1 MPGRVLL
8 RTVHVAPVVVGLAVA
23 LAAAGCASTATGSGG
38 STAKTTVTEAPADA
52 PAAAGSGDEGTGAT
66 GTGTTGGGSTDG
78 GSTGGSST
86 GGGSTGG
93 GSTGGGSTGGG
104 STGGG
109 STGGGATGGGSTG
122 SSGGGSGTKPSG
134 PTIGYF
140 RVAQKP
146 TCPAGTNVNPIAG
159 APVVV
164 EWKTSNVD
172 SVALSVDGPGVYGD
186 NYPPAGSET
195 VNFPCSGGEGDVQE
209 HTYTLTVRNAH
220 GKQSKTLVVTAKVH
234 DIPRV

>member
-8 RTVHVAPVVVGLAVA
+8 RPAHLAPVVLGLAVA

-38 STAKTTVTEAPADA
+38 STAKTTVTEAPGDA
-52 PAAAGSGDEGTGAT
+52 PASAAGSGSSSGDSGT
-66 GTGTTGGGSTDG
+66 GTGTG
-78 GSTGGSST
+78 ST

-109 STGGGATGGGSTG
+109 STGGGSTGGGSN
-122 SSGGGSGTKPSG
+122 GGGSGTKSSG

-159 APVVV
+159 TPVVV
-164 EWKTSNVD
+164 EWKTGNVD

-195 VNFPCSGGEGDVQE
+195 LNFPCSGGEGDVQE

-220 GKQSKTLVVTAKVH
+220 GKQSKTIVVTAKVH

>member
-8 RTVHVAPVVVGLAVA
+8 RPAPVVPVALGLAVV

-38 STAKTTVTEAPADA
+38 STAKTTVTEAPGDA
-52 PAAAGSGDEGTGAT
+52 RASAVTAGGT
-66 GTGTTGGGSTDG
+66 GTGTGTGTGDG
-78 GSTGGSST
+78 GSGTT

-109 STGGGATGGGSTG
+109 STGG
-122 SSGGGSGTKPSG
+122 SSGGGSGTKSSG

-159 APVVV
+159 TPVVV
-164 EWKTSNVD
+164 EWKTGNVD

-220 GKQSKTLVVTAKVH
+220 GKQAKTLVVTAKVH

>member
-8 RTVHVAPVVVGLAVA
+8 RPARLAPVVLGLAVA

-38 STAKTTVTEAPADA
+38 STAKTTVTEAADDA
-52 PAAAGSGDEGTGAT
+52 PASAAAGSGSSSSGT
-66 GTGTTGGGSTDG
+66 GTGTG
-78 GSTGGSST
+78 ST

-109 STGGGATGGGSTG
+109 STGGGSTGGGSTGGGSTGGGSTG
-122 SSGGGSGTKPSG
+122 SSSGGGSDTKSSG

-159 APVVV
+159 TPVVV
-164 EWKTSNVD
+164 EWKTGNVD

-220 GKQSKTLVVTAKVH
+220 GKQTKTLVVTAKVH

>member
-8 RTVHVAPVVVGLAVA
+8 RPARLAPVVLGLAAA

-38 STAKTTVTEAPADA
+38 STAKTTVTEAADDA
-52 PAAAGSGDEGTGAT
+52 PASAAAGSGSSSGDSGT
-66 GTGTTGGGSTDG
+66 GTGTG
-78 GSTGGSST
+78 ST

-109 STGGGATGGGSTG
+109 STGGG
-122 SSGGGSGTKPSG
+122 SGAKSSG

-159 APVVV
+159 TPVVV
-164 EWKTSNVD
+164 EWKTGNVD

>member
-1 MPGRVLL
+1 MSGRVLF
-8 RTVHVAPVVVGLAVA
+8 RPVPVVPVALGLAVV

-38 STAKTTVTEAPADA
+38 STAKTTVTEAPGDA
-52 PAAAGSGDEGTGAT
+52 RASAVTAGGTGT
-66 GTGTTGGGSTDG
+66 GTGTGDGDGGSGTTGGGSTG
-78 GSTGGSST
+78 GGTT

-93 GSTGGGSTGGG
+93 GSTGGGSTGG
-104 STGGG
+104 
-109 STGGGATGGGSTG
+109 
-122 SSGGGSGTKPSG
+122 SSGGGSGTKSSG

-159 APVVV
+159 TPVVL
-164 EWKTSNVD
+164 EWKTGNVD

-220 GKQSKTLVVTAKVH
+220 GKQSKTIVVTAKAH

>member
-8 RTVHVAPVVVGLAVA
+8 RPAHLAPVVLGLAVA
-23 LAAAGCASTATGSGG
+23 LTAAGCASTATGSGG
-38 STAKTTVTEAPADA
+38 STAKTTVTEAPGDA
-52 PAAAGSGDEGTGAT
+52 PVSAGSGSSSGDSGT
-66 GTGTTGGGSTDG
+66 GTGTGTG
-78 GSTGGSST
+78 TGST

-109 STGGGATGGGSTG
+109 STGGGSGS
-122 SSGGGSGTKPSG
+122 SSGGGSGTKSSG

-146 TCPAGTNVNPIAG
+146 ACPAGTNVNPIAG
-159 APVVV
+159 TPVVV
-164 EWKTSNVD
+164 EWKTGNVD

-195 VNFPCSGGEGDVQE
+195 LNFPCSGGEGDVQE

-220 GKQSKTLVVTAKVH
+220 GKQSKTIVVTAKVH

>member
-1 MPGRVLL
+1 MSGRVLL
-8 RTVHVAPVVVGLAVA
+8 RPARLAPVVLGLAAA

-38 STAKTTVTEAPADA
+38 STAKTTVTEAADDA
-52 PAAAGSGDEGTGAT
+52 PVSAGSGSSSGDSGT
-66 GTGTTGGGSTDG
+66 GTGT
-78 GSTGGSST
+78 
-86 GGGSTGG
+86 GSTGG

-109 STGGGATGGGSTG
+109 SGS
-122 SSGGGSGTKPSG
+122 SSGGGSGTKSSG

-159 APVVV
+159 TPVVV
-164 EWKTSNVD
+164 EWKTGNVD

-195 VNFPCSGGEGDVQE
+195 LNFPCSGGEGDVQE

-220 GKQSKTLVVTAKVH
+220 GKQSKTIVVTAKVH

>member
-8 RTVHVAPVVVGLAVA
+8 RPAHLAPVVLGLAVA
-23 LAAAGCASTATGSGG
+23 LTAAGCASTATGSGG
-38 STAKTTVTEAPADA
+38 STAKTTVTEAPGDA
-52 PAAAGSGDEGTGAT
+52 PVSAGSGSSSGDSGT
-66 GTGTTGGGSTDG
+66 GTGTG
-78 GSTGGSST
+78 ST

-109 STGGGATGGGSTG
+109 SG
-122 SSGGGSGTKPSG
+122 SSGGGSGTKSSG

-159 APVVV
+159 TPVVV
-164 EWKTSNVD
+164 EWKTGNVD

-195 VNFPCSGGEGDVQE
+195 LNFPCSGGEGDVQE

-220 GKQSKTLVVTAKVH
+220 GKQSKTIVVTAKVH